1 MIDGM
6 PLPTKEK
13 VKVRVLTNVVSINSR
28 AKLDNNIRDLDKAS
42 RALSTGDRIN
52 QAAYDPAGLIISE
65 GMKARIRSYGQ
76 AERNAN
82 DSISIIQVAEGA
94 LSGIQ
99 EMATR
104 MKELAMQAANDTL
117 GAEDRSYVNG
127 EYQQMK
133 TEIRRIL
140 ESTKFGGRK
149 VLDTG
154 AGNYQFLVG
163 IHKEAKGNL
172 INYDMSKVIKSTE
185 KLSLAGSAV
194 STKTGS
200 QAALTEVDAAI
211 NEINGARAWLGATQ
225 TRIGATLQN
234 LSHSKEN
241 VAAANSRIRDAD
253 YAKQTAMK
261 AIAQLKTD
269 ASTGFLEHANN
280 LPENAKALL

>member
-1 MIDGM
+1 M

-13 VKVRVLTNVVSINSR
+13 VKVRVSTNVVSINSR
-28 AKLDNNIRDLDKAS
+28 AKLDKNIHDLDKAS

-52 QAAYDPAGLIISE
+52 QAANDPAGLIISE

-76 AERNAN
+76 AQRNAN

-94 LSGIQ
+94 LAGIQ
-99 EMATR
+99 DMANR

-117 GAEDRSYVNG
+117 GAEDRAYVNG

-140 ESTKFGGRK
+140 SATKFGGRK
-149 VLDTG
+149 VLDTS

-163 IHKEAKGNL
+163 IHKEADANL
-172 INYDMSKVIKSTE
+172 ISYDMSKVIRSTE

-200 QAALTEVDAAI
+200 QSAISEVDLAI
-211 NEINGARAWLGATQ
+211 NEISNARAWLGATQ
-225 TRIGATLQN
+225 SRIGATMQN
-234 LSHSKEN
+234 LSHSQEN
-241 VAAANSRIRDAD
+241 MSAANSRIRDAD
-253 YAKQTAMK
+253 YAKQTAIK
-261 AIAQLKTD
+261 AISQLKTD
-269 ASTGFLEHANN
+269 ASTGFLQHANN
-280 LPENAKALL
+280 LPDQATRLL